1 MSEVLSLYLS
11 NYDFLFSFLDLDFGC
26 CYDYEMR
33 FCDLGIANLIKIMI
47 FLMWENGNALMNL
60 ILSAPHLL
68 FIIQFCVRGFRMLA
82 L

>member
-11 NYDFLFSFLDLDFGC
+11 NYDFLFSFLDMDFGC

-60 ILSAPHLL
+60 ILSAP
-68 FIIQFCVRGFRMLA
+68 FIIYHTILCTWF
-82 L
+82 